1 MTKEYL
7 YNVGDVVRIREGLDQ
22 NESYRM
28 QSGPSDGRNP
38 GINKSMTRR
47 GGEVHMILG
56 YTALGCY
63 YIDDNPNAK
72 DSHGNWSWADEMLEP
87 VENGCYCESL
97 L

>member
-22 NESYRM
+22 NKSYRM
-28 QSGPSDGRNP
+28 QSGPSDGYNP
-38 GINKSMTRR
+38 GINEFMTRR
-47 GGEVHMILG
+47 GGEVHTILG
-56 YTALGCY
+56 YTTCGCY
-63 YIDDNPNAK
+63 YIDDNPNEK
-72 DSHGNWSWADEMLEP
+72 NSCGNWRWTDEMLEL